1 MINYSDIKILFVAVN
16 LFLIASIHSAQSRT
30 DSIIKANKA
39 CENIAQIDALQPALY
54 RLDSLGERLDYI
66 NIAIEKSKQLDY
78 PKGLMQM
85 QYLKAATYNEIE
97 SYDDAIFYF
106 QNATKSA
113 EVLQDSAYLRYCYMN
128 IGAINLDIEN
138 YEQAKRDFF
147 VGLKYANNS
156 IAKSVDIYHHLG
168 TLYKE
173 LRMFDSSLYFHN
185 KTLELREIKNDTLGI
200 AHSYN
205 NIALVYKHSGD
216 YVTALEYLNKSLEF
230 KKKINA
236 TKGIG
241 GSYINIGSIYLLL
254 EDYQ

>member
-1 MINYSDIKILFVAVN
+1 
-16 LFLIASIHSAQSRT
+16 
-30 DSIIKANKA
+30 
-39 CENIAQIDALQPALY
+39 
-54 RLDSLGERLDYI
+54 
-66 NIAIEKSKQLDY
+66 
-78 PKGLMQM
+78 M

-106 QNATKSA
+106 QNAIKSA
-113 EVLQDSAYLRYCYMN
+113 EVLQDSAYLRYCYWS
-128 IGAINLDIEN
+128 IGGINLEVEN
-138 YEQAKRDFF
+138 YEQAKKDFF

-156 IAKSVDIYHHLG
+156 LAKSVEIYNSLG

-173 LRMFDSSLYFHN
+173 LELVDSSLYFHN
-185 KTLELREIKNDTLGI
+185 KTLKLREIENDTLGL

-205 NIALVYKHSGD
+205 NIALVYKYSGD

-254 EDYQ
+254 EDYHKAYEYASLGMIYTDSVKSKNFTLNGSETALKALLKIKSERGIRSI